1 MSTIREK
8 LIVIA
13 ALVAF
18 SPSALAFEHSE
29 DALTPLRQDQVT
41 ASFQRML
48 THTPNPVAPAI
59 PADFERD
66 PLIDA
71 LAVPLLRWRAATRMQ
86 TALQAGSDASGYQC
100 PDVVAT
106 GGPAMLVQ

>member
-13 ALVAF
+13 TLTAF
-18 SPSALAFEHSE
+18 SPPALAFDRPEEAVMS
-29 DALTPLRQDQVT
+29 LRQDQVT

-48 THTPNPVAPAI
+48 THTPNPVAPAM
-59 PADFERD
+59 PADFGRD

-71 LAVPLLRWRAATRMQ
+71 LVLPLLRWSHASRAPAAPQ
-86 TALQAGSDASGYQC
+86 TGSDASGSRR
-100 PDVVAT
+100 PDVAAA
-106 GGPAMLVQ
+106 GPAAQAR

>member
-1 MSTIREK
+1 MSTIRKK

-13 ALVAF
+13 ALAAF
-18 SPSALAFEHSE
+18 SPPALAFDRPKE
-29 DALTPLRQDQVT
+29 ALMSLRQDQVM

-48 THTPNPVAPAI
+48 THTPNPVAPAM

-71 LAVPLLRWRAATRMQ
+71 LAVPLLRWYAAARAQAT
-86 TALQAGSDASGYQC
+86 
-100 PDVVAT
+100 P
-106 GGPAMLVQ
+106 